1 MKSPDHVAECFLC
14 EQGFAYGEGRYDGR
28 AIPGWGSITICR
40 QCEGM
45 NEDGLMPHKHPR
57 LLAHFEEQGIAPRRT
72 EDGFILIPPF
82 GSTRP

>member
-1 MKSPDHVAECFLC
+1 
-14 EQGFAYGEGRYDGR
+14 
-28 AIPGWGSITICR
+28 
-40 QCEGM
+40 M